1 MLPFLCRVYALL
13 HITAILILFTLS
25 KYQRLV
31 PKAKIGGTYY
41 IKILLMD
48 FTRESKTTFICASK
62 KKEESVTQKE
72 EKLIWIWPKGN
83 YNKEAE

>member
-31 PKAKIGGTYY
+31 PKAKIGTYY
-41 IKILLMD
+41 IQILLMD
-48 FTRESKTTFICASK
+48 FTRESKNTFICASK

>member
-13 HITAILILFTLS
+13 HITAILRLFTLS

-31 PKAKIGGTYY
+31 PKAKIGIYY

-48 FTRESKTTFICASK
+48 FTRGSKITFICASE
-62 KKEESVTQKE
+62 KKEGSVTQKE

>member
-1 MLPFLCRVYALL
+1 
-13 HITAILILFTLS
+13 
-25 KYQRLV
+25 
-31 PKAKIGGTYY
+31 
-41 IKILLMD
+41 MD
-48 FTRESKTTFICASK
+48 FTRESKTTFICASE

>member
-31 PKAKIGGTYY
+31 PKAKIGIYY

-48 FTRESKTTFICASK
+48 FTRESKTTFICTSE

-72 EKLIWIWPKGN
+72 ENLIWIWPKVN
-83 YNKEAE
+83 YNKEAK